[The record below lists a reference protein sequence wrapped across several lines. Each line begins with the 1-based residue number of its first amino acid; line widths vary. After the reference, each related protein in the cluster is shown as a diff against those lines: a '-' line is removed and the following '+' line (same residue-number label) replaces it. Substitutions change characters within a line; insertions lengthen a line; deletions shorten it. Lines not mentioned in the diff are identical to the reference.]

1 MVAMKRNRL
10 IVAWLLIGLASL
22 PAQPGRALAETT
34 AKPVDHAGHGTAVS
48 GKAGEQSGQVL
59 STSPAVGKSE
69 RKIVY
74 YRNPMGLPDTSP
86 TPKKDGMGM
95 DYIPVYADELGDGST
110 VRISLDKVQKLGVRT
125 EAATIRSLSR
135 SIRAVGTV
143 QVDERLLQ
151 IVSMKY
157 EGWIEHLHADSTGQK
172 IRRGQPLME
181 VYSPGLVLAQQEYLA
196 ATSTISALKG
206 ADPESLSTARQL
218 AEGALLRL
226 RNWDISADQV
236 AQLRKKGKIR
246 RTLTVQSPVDG
257 VVLEKSAI
265 KGMRFMPG
273 EVLYRLADLSTVW
286 LMADVFEQDVGMVRE
301 GQEASVTLNAIPG
314 KSFKGKVSFIYP
326 TLVAETRTVK
336 VRIELPNPGGELRP
350 ALYATVELATPSGET
365 QILTVPD
372 SSVLNSGNRQVV
384 LVERGEGLY
393 EPRPVQIGSQGGGY
407 VQIREGLGD
416 GEKVVVRANF
426 LIDAE
431 ANLKGALGHFSH

>member
-1 MVAMKRNRL
+1 MKRNRL

>member
-1 MVAMKRNRL
+1 MKEIAMKKRRL
-10 IVAWLLIGLASL
+10 AAACWIIGLAIVL
-22 PAQPGRALAETT
+22 TQPGHALAETA
-34 AKPVDHAGHGTAVS
+34 AKPGDHAKHGAPNTETA
-48 GKAGEQSGQVL
+48 
-59 STSPAVGKSE
+59 PAPTTGKSE
-69 RKIVY
+69 RKIVH
-74 YRNPMGLPDTSP
+74 YRNPMGLADTSP

-95 DYIPVYADELGDGST
+95 DYIPVYADELSDGTS

-125 EAATIRSLSR
+125 EAVTTRSLAR

-151 IVSMKY
+151 IISMKY
-157 EGWIEHLHADSTGQK
+157 EGWIEHLTANSTGQQL
-172 IRRGQPLME
+172 RRGQPLME

-196 ATSTISALKG
+196 ATGALSSMKG
-206 ADPESLSTARQL
+206 ADPESLSSARQL

-226 RNWDISADQV
+226 RNWDISADQI
-236 AQLRKKGKIR
+236 AQLRKKGEIR

-326 TLVAETRTVK
+326 TLASETRTVK
-336 VRIELPNPGGELRP
+336 VRVELPNPSGELRP
-350 ALYATVELATPSGET
+350 ALYATVELATPTGEA

-372 SSVLNSGNRQVV
+372 SAILNSGTRQVV
-384 LVERGEGLY
+384 LVERGEGQY
-393 EPRPVQIGSQGGGY
+393 EPRPVQIGAQGGGY
-407 VQIREGLGD
+407 VQILEGLRE
-416 GEKVVVRANF
+416 GEKVVIRANF

-431 ANLKGALGHFSH
+431 ANLKGALGHFAH